1 MYVYVYHMLCSPM
14 LEEIKNLSIYL
25 PNRQT
30 TMQILQSS
38 IQINIK
44 MVWTVREMV
53 TASSFRNTAYQ
64 KDLIFVFWI
73 FV

>member
-1 MYVYVYHMLCSPM
+1 MLCSPM

-30 TMQILQSS
+30 TMQNLQSS

-53 TASSFRNTAYQ
+53 TASSFRNNVYQ
-64 KDLIFVFWI
+64 KDLILFSGYLFWYFVRAL
-73 FV
+73 